1 MEDIKALQRQLL
13 SATKTLNSRIRRL
26 RGEDLPSSA
35 EYRIREAEKMETGYI
50 TPSGYVSASTKGMS
64 AAEIKQKLKWVRGVT
79 ENTETVK
86 QSRALVDLRRR
97 EWGVSAEEAKER
109 IRAGR
114 VFYQVLGYRGGV
126 FDSDRVHYAIEEFAK
141 TPSYDTLVNR
151 IFQDYGREMQNE
163 VNGRDELLRWMNKT
177 GIIPAGV
184 NADED
189 KLGRIFYTDGND

>member
-1 MEDIKALQRQLL
+1 MDDIKTLQRQLV

-26 RGEDLPSSA
+26 RAEDLPSST
-35 EYRIREAEKMETGYI
+35 EYRIREAERMETGYI
-50 TPSGYVSASTKGMS
+50 TPSGYVSASAKGMTVN
-64 AAEIKQKLKWVRGVT
+64 ELKQKLKWVRGVT

-86 QSRALVDLRRR
+86 QSRALVNLRMR
-97 EWGVSAEEAKER
+97 EWGTTKEETKER

-151 IFQDYGREMQNE
+151 IFQDYGFEMQNE
-163 VNGRDELLRWMNKT
+163 INGREELLRWMNKT
-177 GIIPAGV
+177 GIIPVGV
-184 NADED
+184 NAKED
-189 KLGRIFYTDGND
+189 STGHIIYTDGQ

>member
-1 MEDIKALQRQLL
+1 MDDIKTLQRQLV

-26 RGEDLPSSA
+26 RAEDLPSST
-35 EYRIREAEKMETGYI
+35 EYRIREAERMETGYI
-50 TPSGYVSASTKGMS
+50 TPSGYVSASTKGMT
-64 AAEIKQKLKWVRGVT
+64 ANEIKQKLKWVKGVT

-86 QSRALVDLRRR
+86 QSRALVDLRMR
-97 EWGVSAEEAKER
+97 EWGTTKEETKDR

-163 VNGRDELLRWMNKT
+163 VNGREELLRWMNKT

-184 NADED
+184 NAEED
-189 KLGRIFYTDGND
+189 KTGRISYTDGN

>member
-1 MEDIKALQRQLL
+1 MDDIKTLQRQLV

-26 RGEDLPSSA
+26 RAEDLPSST
-35 EYRIREAEKMETGYI
+35 EYRIREAERMETGYI
-50 TPSGYVSASTKGMS
+50 TPSGYVSASTKGMTVN
-64 AAEIKQKLKWVRGVT
+64 ELKQKLKWVRGVT

-86 QSRALVDLRRR
+86 QSRALVNLRMR
-97 EWGVSAEEAKER
+97 EWGTSKEETKER

-151 IFQDYGREMQNE
+151 IFQDYGVEMQNE
-163 VNGRDELLRWMNKT
+163 VNGREELLRWMNKT

-184 NADED
+184 NAEED
-189 KLGRIFYTDGND
+189 KTGRIFYTDGN

>member
-1 MEDIKALQRQLL
+1 MDDIKTLQRQLV

-26 RGEDLPSSA
+26 RAEDLPSST
-35 EYRIREAEKMETGYI
+35 EYRIREAERMETGYI
-50 TPSGYVSASTKGMS
+50 TPSGYVSASTKGMT
-64 AAEIKQKLKWVRGVT
+64 ANEIKQKLKWVRGVT

-86 QSRALVDLRRR
+86 QSRALVDLRMR
-97 EWGVSAEEAKER
+97 EWGTSKEETKER

-151 IFQDYGREMQNE
+151 IFQDYGFEMQNE
-163 VNGRDELLRWMNKT
+163 VNGREELLRWMNKT
-177 GIIPAGV
+177 GIIPVGV
-184 NADED
+184 NAKED
-189 KLGRIFYTDGND
+189 STGRIIYTDGQ

>member
-1 MEDIKALQRQLL
+1 MDDIKTLQRQLV

-26 RGEDLPSSA
+26 RAEDLPSST
-35 EYRIREAEKMETGYI
+35 EYRIREAERMETGYI
-50 TPSGYVSASTKGMS
+50 TPTGYVSAATKGMT
-64 AAEIKQKLKWVRGVT
+64 ANEIKQKLKWVRGVT

-86 QSRALVDLRRR
+86 QSRALVQLRMR
-97 EWGVSAEEAKER
+97 EWGTTKEETKER

-151 IFQDYGREMQNE
+151 IFQDYGVEMQNE
-163 VNGRDELLRWMNKT
+163 VNGREELLRWMKKT

-184 NADED
+184 NAEED
-189 KLGRIFYTDGND
+189 KMGRISYTDGN

>member
-1 MEDIKALQRQLL
+1 MDDIKTLQRQLV

-26 RGEDLPSSA
+26 RAENLPSST
-35 EYRIREAEKMETGYI
+35 EYRIREAERMETGYI
-50 TPSGYVSASTKGMS
+50 TPSGYVSASTKGMT
-64 AAEIKQKLKWVRGVT
+64 ANEIKQKLKWVRGVT

-86 QSRALVDLRRR
+86 QSRALVNLRMR
-97 EWGVSAEEAKER
+97 EWGTTKEETKDR

-163 VNGRDELLRWMNKT
+163 VNGREELLRWMNKT

-189 KLGRIFYTDGND
+189 STGRIFYTDGN

>member
-1 MEDIKALQRQLL
+1 MDDIKTLQRQLV

-26 RGEDLPSSA
+26 RAEDLPSST
-35 EYRIREAEKMETGYI
+35 EYRIREAERMETGYI
-50 TPSGYVSASTKGMS
+50 TPSGYVSASTKGMTVN
-64 AAEIKQKLKWVRGVT
+64 ELKQKLKWVKGVT

-86 QSRALVDLRRR
+86 QSRALVNLRMR
-97 EWGVSAEEAKER
+97 EWGTSKEETKER

-151 IFQDYGREMQNE
+151 IFQDYGVEMQNE
-163 VNGRDELLRWMNKT
+163 VNGREELLRWMNKT

-184 NADED
+184 NAEED
-189 KLGRIFYTDGND
+189 KTGRISYTDGN